1 LANTVTEIC
10 QETKF
15 ESYLDNKR
23 KLIDSEI
30 TRLALQVPDLALRE
44 KIEYALQ
51 TRGKRLRPI
60 LLILSAQSSGG
71 TVESVIKLSLAI
83 ELLHGATLIH
93 DDILDQD
100 ILRRKTATLNAKWG
114 VRDAILVGDALASLA
129 LCLTAEYGKEITKI
143 ISQTCLLLS
152 DGEYLDVENSKKT
165 PSESTY
171 ILTVKRKSASLFK
184 AATQCGA
191 IACSASTVE
200 IDALADFGENLGLA
214 YQIKDDLSDITAVE
228 NIISKNVD
236 DFRATLPMIHLYEF
250 LKPEP
255 RELLLKEL
263 VTFKSQSI
271 SEKKKFI
278 EKLQQLLQNTDTIT
292 YGRNLMNQYIHNAI
306 QSIGLIH
313 GNIYKDYLCQIAE
326 SLRF

>member
-1 LANTVTEIC
+1 VTEIF
-10 QETKF
+10 QDNKF

-30 TRLALQVPDLALRE
+30 TRLALQVSDLGIHE

-71 TVESVIKLSLAI
+71 DIESVTNLSLAI

-100 ILRRKTATLNAKWG
+100 TFRRKTATLNAKWG

-129 LCLTAEYGKEITKI
+129 FYLASEYGKEITKI

-152 DGEYLDVENSKKT
+152 EGEYLDVENSKKT
-165 PSESTY
+165 PSESNY
-171 ILTVKRKSASLFK
+171 ILTIRRKSASLFK

-191 IACSASTVE
+191 IACGASTAE
-200 IDALADFGENLGLA
+200 INALADFGENLGLA

-228 NIISKNVD
+228 NIISKNTN
-236 DFRATLPMIHLYEF
+236 DFWATLPMVHLYEF
-250 LKPEP
+250 LKPES
-255 RELLLKEL
+255 RELLLNEL
-263 VTFKSQSI
+263 ASFKSQSI
-271 SEKKKFI
+271 NEKKNFF
-278 EKLQQLLQNTDTIT
+278 ENLQEVLQNTGTIT
-292 YGRNLMNQYIHNAI
+292 YCHNMMNQYIYNAT
-306 QSIGLIH
+306 QGIGLTNR
-313 GNIYKDYLCQIAE
+313 NIYKDYLCQIAE

>member
-1 LANTVTEIC
+1 VTEFF
-10 QETKF
+10 QENKF

-30 TRLALQVPDLALRE
+30 TRLALQVSDLGLRE

-71 TVESVIKLSLAI
+71 DSESVTKLSLAI

-100 ILRRKTATLNAKWG
+100 IFRRKTATLNAKWG
-114 VRDAILVGDALASLA
+114 VKDAVLVGDALASLA
-129 LCLTAEYGKEITKI
+129 FGLAAEYGMEITKI

-152 DGEYLDVENSKKT
+152 EGEYLDVENSKKA
-165 PSESTY
+165 PSESNY
-171 ILTVKRKSASLFK
+171 ILTIRLKSASLFK

-191 IACSASTVE
+191 IACGASSAE
-200 IDALADFGENLGLA
+200 INALADFGENLGLA

-228 NIISKNVD
+228 NIISKD
-236 DFRATLPMIHLYEF
+236 TSDFQATLPMIHLFGF

-255 RELLLKEL
+255 RELLLNEL
-263 VTFKSQSI
+263 ATFKSQSI
-271 SEKKKFI
+271 NEKKKFF
-278 EKLQQLLQNTDTIT
+278 ENLQEVLQNTGTIT
-292 YGRNLMNQYIHNAI
+292 YCHNMMNQYIYNAI
-306 QSIGLIH
+306 QRIGLTNR
-313 GNIYKDYLCQIAE
+313 NIYTDYLCQIAE